1 MHDELLHEVDEHDQV
16 IGDRPRGE
24 LHRLGLRHRAVHILV
39 FNEREELFLQKRSR
53 LKDVNAG
60 LWDTSAAGH
69 VDLGESYAGCARRE
83 LREELGVDL
92 ADGPAFLFKVDA
104 SAETG
109 WEFVE
114 VYRAEHAGPFQLAPE
129 EIEEGRWFTA
139 AAVDAWVAGEGPE
152 LTSSFRRLWRMYRG
166 LTTAP

>member
-16 IGDRPRGE
+16 IGTRPRGE

-39 FNEREELFLQKRSR
+39 FNGQEELFLQKRSM
-53 LKDVNAG
+53 LKDVNPG

-69 VDLGESYAGCARRE
+69 VDLGESYADCARRE

-92 ADGPAFLFKVDA
+92 TDGPAFLFKVEA
-104 SAETG
+104 SAATG

-114 VYRAEHAGPFQLAPE
+114 VYRAEHAGPFQLAPD
-129 EIEEGRWFTA
+129 EIDEGRWFPA
-139 AAVDAWVAGEGPE
+139 AAVDAWVASGAPE
-152 LTSSFRRLWRMYRG
+152 LTSSFRRLWQMYRR
-166 LTTAP
+166 LPAAS